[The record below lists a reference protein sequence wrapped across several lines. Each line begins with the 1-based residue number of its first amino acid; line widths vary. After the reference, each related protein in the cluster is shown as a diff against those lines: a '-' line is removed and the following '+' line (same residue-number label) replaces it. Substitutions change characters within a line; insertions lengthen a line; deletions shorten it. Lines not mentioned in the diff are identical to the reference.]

1 MRENREEGS
10 RGRARRAKDR
20 RARRAGVGTPKNSLR
35 RSRKGREAGPRVVPI
50 AGRRSTRSNRNTGYR
65 KFEGDPVGN
74 KTPIGY
80 GRLRVVAAVFVVI
93 GLLLGA
99 RAVHIGLVDDER
111 YGAFASEVGIEQLAS
126 PGVPRG
132 SILSADGRELAK
144 TLEAARIVATPY
156 LIEDPA
162 STAKL
167 LADVLGPAVGLTE
180 KEILAS
186 LSATSPTGE
195 PAGYSEVAADVPPEA
210 ARKIEEKVAEL
221 GVGGVETEPDT
232 VRVYPEGALA
242 SQLTGHQGD
251 FGEAFGG
258 VESGQD
264 QRLASGEDV
273 NLTIDTAVQQELE
286 DALEATVEKHEA
298 KSAIGLMMRVED
310 GSIVALANSPGF
322 DNNEFGEASPEAQ
335 RNRVLTDPYE
345 PGSTFKAFTVAS
357 ALEAG
362 AVSTRS
368 TFVVPDSIAVADRI
382 IHDSRPHETKVMEPA
397 DVIRESSNVGAI
409 QIAQALGGQRLH
421 DAILRFGF
429 GEPTGVDLWGE
440 DPGIVPAY
448 EDWSGSSIGNIPIGQ
463 GLTVTPLQL
472 VAGYAALA
480 NGGQRVT
487 PHVVERGAPAPKGP
501 RVISEETSDIVG
513 TMLQGVVEDGSGH
526 LAQIPGYT
534 VAGKTGT
541 SQKVDPETGAYTTE
555 YVSSFVGFA
564 PATDPEFVML
574 IAVDEPQTTYWGEL
588 AAAPYFQ
595 DVMSFALGYYN
606 VPPDDPASQSGE
618 TG

>member
-1 MRENREEGS
+1 MREKREEGS
-10 RGRARRAKDR
+10 RDRARRAMGRK
-20 RARRAGVGTPKNSLR
+20 AAANVGTPKNSLR
-35 RSRKGREAGPRVVPI
+35 KTRKGKNAGPRVVPI
-50 AGRRSTRSNRNTGYR
+50 TDGRRTRPGKGVRRGGPGGAPAA
-65 KFEGDPVGN
+65 KP
-74 KTPIGY
+74 PIGY
-80 GRLRVVAAVFVVI
+80 GRLRVVAAVFVLI
-93 GLLLGA
+93 ALLLGG
-99 RAVHIGLVDDER
+99 RAAQIGLTDDR
-111 YGAFASEVGIEQLAS
+111 YAALAAEIGVEQLAS

-144 TLEAARIVATPY
+144 SLEAARIVATPY

-162 STAKL
+162 SAAAR
-167 LADVLGPAVGLTE
+167 LAPVLGPAVDLTE

-186 LSATSPTGE
+186 LSATGPTGQ
-195 PAGYSEVAADVPPEA
+195 PAGYSEVATDVPPAA
-210 ARKIEEKVAEL
+210 AREVEGL
-221 GVGGVETEPDT
+221 GIAGLTTEPDT

-242 SQLTGHQGD
+242 SQLTGYQGD

-258 VESGQD
+258 VESRRD
-264 QRLASGEDV
+264 QPLGSGRDV
-273 NLTIDTAVQQELE
+273 TLTIDTAVQQELE

-298 KSAIGLMMRVED
+298 KSAVGLMMRVED
-310 GSIVALANSPGF
+310 GSIVALANSPGY
-322 DNNEFGEASPEAQ
+322 DNNEFGQAPIESQ
-335 RNRVLTDPYE
+335 RDRVITDPYE

-357 ALEAG
+357 ALDAG
-362 AVSTRS
+362 AVSTES
-368 TFVVPDSIAVADRI
+368 TFVVPDRIAVSDRI
-382 IHDSRPHETKVMEPA
+382 IHDSRPHETKVMAPA
-397 DVIRESSNVGAI
+397 DVLRESSNVGAI
-409 QIAQALGGQRLH
+409 QVAQALGGKGLH
-421 DAILRFGF
+421 DAIRRFGF
-429 GEPTGVDLWGE
+429 GERTGVDLWGE
-440 DPGIVPAY
+440 DPGLVPAY

-480 NGGQRVT
+480 NGGERVT
-487 PHVVERGAPAPKGP
+487 PHVTEREGSAPKGP

-555 YVSSFVGFA
+555 YVSSFIGFA

-606 VPPDDPASQSGE
+606 VPPDDPASQPQGE
-618 TG
+618 PR